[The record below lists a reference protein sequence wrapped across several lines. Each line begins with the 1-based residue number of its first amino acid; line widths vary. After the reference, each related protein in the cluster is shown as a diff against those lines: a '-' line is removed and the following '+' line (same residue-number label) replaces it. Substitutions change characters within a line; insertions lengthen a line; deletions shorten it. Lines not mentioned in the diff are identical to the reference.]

1 MSAPSRWRC
10 IPQGLLE
17 EMQMGHTAG
26 ETKGSVFAKDAAGAV
41 SRGQGVVSHAKLG
54 RSERWG

>member
-1 MSAPSRWRC
+1 MSAHSRWRC

-17 EMQMGHTAG
+17 EMQMVHTAG

-41 SRGQGVVSHAKLG
+41 NRGQGMVSQAK
-54 RSERWG
+54 